1 MYDLIIRDGSVVLE
15 DEIVKADI
23 GIKKGKIA
31 EIAPGV
37 STPAKKY
44 VDAKGKYVMPGM
56 IDIHVHF
63 DEPSRDHWEGF
74 NYGSASMAAGGCT
87 TYFDMPLNGV
97 PPTVTEAAL
106 WEKKTLADQKSV
118 VDYGLWGGL
127 VPGNKEELAKMAHSG
142 VIGFKAFMSEAGSE
156 FDFSDDLTLYEG
168 MKEIAKLNKVLALH
182 AERNDLIQKLEQ
194 AKQKRKQTS
203 IKDYL
208 ETRPVLAEVNA
219 VKQALEYGEKTGC
232 PLHFVHISSY
242 EAVQHITEAK
252 KNGMNVTLET
262 CPHYLLFTEEDFEE
276 IGVTAKC
283 APPLRS
289 RSQKE
294 KLWACIQ
301 SEEVD
306 MISSDHSPCPIELKT
321 AHQNDLFKVWG
332 GISGGQYSL
341 QAMIS
346 EGAIN
351 RGISLSHI
359 SKLVSTNPAKRF
371 GLYPKKGSILLGS
384 DADLVIVDLDQT
396 EKVTKEGMVFKHK
409 HSIYE
414 GTVFNSVVLTT
425 INRGTIV
432 YTKEEGVVPLHK
444 GQMVNG
450 EYVKL

>member
-1 MYDLIIRDGSVVLE
+1 
-15 DEIVKADI
+15 
-23 GIKKGKIA
+23 
-31 EIAPGV
+31 
-37 STPAKKY
+37 
-44 VDAKGKYVMPGM
+44 
-56 IDIHVHF
+56 
-63 DEPSRDHWEGF
+63 
-74 NYGSASMAAGGCT
+74 
-87 TYFDMPLNGV
+87 
-97 PPTVTEAAL
+97 
-106 WEKKTLADQKSV
+106 
-118 VDYGLWGGL
+118 
-127 VPGNKEELAKMAHSG
+127 MAHSG

-194 AKQKRKQTS
+194 AKQKQKQTA

-208 ETRPVLAEVNA
+208 ETRPVVAEVNA
-219 VKQALEYGEKTGC
+219 VKQALEYGEETGC

-242 EAVQHITEAK
+242 EAVQLITEAK

-306 MISSDHSPCPIELKT
+306 MIASDHSPCPIELKT

-346 EGAIN
+346 EGAIT

-414 GTVFNSVVLTT
+414 GTVFNSVILTT

-432 YTKEEGVVPLHK
+432 YNKEEGVFPLHK